1 MQCVLCNVTDS
12 DVTAM
17 ATCSNRC
24 TVMAHAECFQR
35 RQTFPQ
41 WKTIPRWKKKHHN
54 RANADSEM
62 CLTAGCQGRY
72 MVNTTARN
80 QHVEETRMFKDT
92 STAVVPLDDPT
103 RPCCFIGRDGLP
115 CRRPA
120 GANNA
125 CTRHARQAE
134 IMCMMV
140 RKQEDESREMPKET
154 RRVENAV
161 AQTVEGVR
169 TALNITVS
177 TQTTAETETTE
188 TTNEK
193 HRKEMEEMEVATHR
207 EALRITRLEIK
218 IENER
223 EELNVERVMFR
234 SAAEEDRRTIASLTE
249 EVERRRAENL
259 TLKRR
264 EELLKAKYMT
274 SRDTQRKEIVRAIQE
289 HLASM

>member
-1 MQCVLCNVTDS
+1 
-12 DVTAM
+12 
-17 ATCSNRC
+17 
-24 TVMAHAECFQR
+24 
-35 RQTFPQ
+35 
-41 WKTIPRWKKKHHN
+41 
-54 RANADSEM
+54 
-62 CLTAGCQGRY
+62 
-72 MVNTTARN
+72 
-80 QHVEETRMFKDT
+80 
-92 STAVVPLDDPT
+92 
-103 RPCCFIGRDGLP
+103 
-115 CRRPA
+115 
-120 GANNA
+120 
-125 CTRHARQAE
+125 
-134 IMCMMV
+134 MMV